1 MAYVSPLECLAR
13 AAARALVQT
22 AVLLLTLTAAAKI
35 FAASGESRILGQADP
50 LFGLLTMRQSMLL
63 AAALEIVVVVLV
75 TRAPTALRKAVLLL
89 WIGSVF
95 LVYRIGLWWVGFE
108 GSCRCLGNLGDVFG
122 ISAETADWIAKGILG
137 YLLVGSAA
145 ILLWHL
151 SRRGHGP
158 DADAPMRVGAATNL
172 SLEPEAGRH
181 RS

>member
-1 MAYVSPLECLAR
+1 MAYTRWPDSYRFFHLSSIPANDNGPGQGTPHLTARSLLGSARSPAKLAVGPADYYARR
-13 AAARALVQT
+13 ATLTRSGTIDHRPTGRGHRSRLLAWLGLI
-22 AVLLLTLTAAAKI
+22 AVL
-35 FAASGESRILGQADP
+35 
-50 LFGLLTMRQSMLL
+50 
-63 AAALEIVVVVLV
+63 
-75 TRAPTALRKAVLLL
+75 
-89 WIGSVF
+89 
-95 LVYRIGLWWVGFE
+95 YRIGLWWVGFE

-145 ILLWHL
+145 ILLGHL

-172 SLEPEAGRH
+172 SFEPEARKP

>member
-1 MAYVSPLECLAR
+1 MAYGLPSECLAG
-13 AAARALVQT
+13 AVARSLVQT
-22 AVLLLTLTAAAKI
+22 AALLLMLTAAAKI
-35 FAASGESRILGQADP
+35 LAASSEAGILGQADP
-50 LFGLLTMRQSMLL
+50 LFGLLSMRQSMLL
-63 AAALEIVVVVLV
+63 AAALEITVVVHVLR
-75 TRAPTALRKAVLLL
+75 TPDILRKAVLLL

-151 SRRGHGP
+151 SRRGHAPNANDGAQIG
-158 DADAPMRVGAATNL
+158 ADTNL
-172 SLEPEAGRH
+172 PLEPEAGRP